1 MGILVLKMKVLKII
15 SRFCATV
22 STFGFSLMIILNTHT
37 HSCFSSV
44 HSRALRVGEPSES
57 ERGETESEERL
68 RSED

>member
-37 HSCFSSV
+37 HSASHLCI
-44 HSRALRVGEPSES
+44 LEPSEW
-57 ERGETESEERL
+57 ESPPRVKGGKQ
-68 RSED
+68 RVKNV